1 MSDIYRQ
8 TCSHDLAYKL
18 REDIRDLG
26 ELTREITLA
35 NCLRCN
41 SNIPINNR
49 TYVLKDD
56 PKLYL
61 HRRRGNDGVYQS
73 LTVYARL
80 DKERSNL

>member
-1 MSDIYRQ
+1 MTQINRQ
-8 TCSHDLAYKL
+8 TCAHDLAYRL
-18 REDIRDLG
+18 REDIVDLG
-26 ELTREITLA
+26 ELTRDMVLA

-41 SNIPINNR
+41 NSIPINNR
-49 TYVLKDD
+49 NYILKDD
-56 PKLYL
+56 PKLYA